1 MTLFFLFKAARGIGR
16 LGDDLVSH
24 REQARVTRQAQ
35 KLRQGFQALS
45 DKIDLKIK
53 ELLEMNLELAQLDER
68 IHAAN
73 NESDLVA
80 RVLKEVSRAPR
91 ADKTLLEE
99 RRERLKISQ
108 VEIRR
113 AEREIKESGEKAAL
127 KVLNRCG
134 DENGRAVRE
143 RLATAQRRAEFV
155 CEETEKEERKL
166 SRMIELI
173 GDFEIQA
180 DHLENE
186 IQNLQNPKTC
196 EVKLSNLRESA
207 SYLLDSGSF
216 SDHSPVTLRLD
227 RLNRMLTSA
236 SEQCRERRNALENE
250 KKRETERER
259 EFEVVKAELAQLDVI
274 PLKSLA
280 NLPNDLKDLDNLIS
294 RWENLEPKLEY
305 LETLN
310 ESPNA
315 GGQPNAA
322 NGSLRRR
329 SRKHRTSTLPRN
341 IRNSLTLS
349 GSLGVEGLR
358 LKYESIG
365 DRIINTRNI
374 GQILLEQLE
383 VWHSSQVKAEH
394 IIKDLEE
401 TASLLSATGD
411 VAEAVRA
418 GKAVIQTCKT
428 KLDKEPADLP
438 QLEEEVEHLQNHFN
452 DVQQRI
458 FDDKMSK
465 ERHVKDLDQFQSRL
479 TALSDWTND
488 QWSLMS
494 VLGKISADPAILEP
508 QRQQVEAL
516 LSEFHLRKDRFS
528 KLQSDVAQLENA
540 NKEREVQQ
548 LSSRWADLE
557 KKLEERKIS
566 IEEALKCTI
575 EIENETRILQDF
587 LTKVTS
593 DMAGA
598 SRLPPVPET
607 VASQLAVLKSHQ
619 SEIPK
624 MEESA
629 QLAQQAAEFLAQVAA
644 GAENHGTKS
653 QSASHALRISAKK
666 LDEKVTSL
674 DSLLTNLTDAYATRN
689 KLFEALEDAEQ
700 SSKLKKSDIDC
711 LRRDYEKLV
720 TLVEHIS
727 ENTSPVRNNSLREDK
742 RAIQRRLKALE
753 TTIDQR
759 SRDESRRARKQAQ
772 LIAFISERET
782 ALANTAEGE
791 ARPET
796 IHQKMTLVQTISD
809 ELNARATEL
818 STPLDP
824 EVKVIHFILSYI
836 SFEPYA
842 DYNFRA
848 TGVIK

>member
-1 MTLFFLFKAARGIGR
+1 M
-16 LGDDLVSH
+16 
-24 REQARVTRQAQ
+24 
-35 KLRQGFQALS
+35 
-45 DKIDLKIK
+45 KIK
-53 ELLEMNLELAQLDER
+53 ELLEMNMELAQLDER
-68 IHAAN
+68 IHTAT
-73 NESDLVA
+73 NESDVA
-80 RVLKEVSRAPR
+80 SRVLKEVSRAPR

-108 VEIRR
+108 NEIRR

-143 RLATAQRRAEFV
+143 RLANAQRRTESV
-155 CEETEKEERKL
+155 VEETEKEDRKI
-166 SRMIELI
+166 SRMIELLT
-173 GDFEIQA
+173 DFETQA

-207 SYLLDSGSF
+207 SYLLDSGNF

-227 RLNRMLTSA
+227 RLNRMLTAA

-250 KKRETERER
+250 KKRENERER
-259 EFEVVKAELAQLDVI
+259 EFEIVKAELAHLDVI

-280 NLPNDLKDLDNLIS
+280 NLPTDLKDLDNLIS

-310 ESPNA
+310 ETQN
-315 GGQPNAA
+315 GQNNNV

-341 IRNSLTLS
+341 IRSSLTLS

-401 TASLLSATGD
+401 SASLLSATGD

-428 KLDKEPADLP
+428 KLDKEPVDLP
-438 QLEEEVEHLQNHFN
+438 TLEEEVENLQNHFN

-465 ERHVKDLDQFQSRL
+465 ERHVKDLDQFQARL
-479 TALSDWTND
+479 TALTDWTQD

-516 LSEFHLRKDRFS
+516 LSEFQLRKDRFAQ
-528 KLQSDVAQLENA
+528 LQSDAAKLKNPE
-540 NKEREVQQ
+540 KEREVQQ

-566 IEEALKCTI
+566 IEEALKCTA
-575 EIENETRILQDF
+575 EIENETRLLQDF
-587 LTKVTS
+587 LTQVTS
-593 DMAGA
+593 DMAAA
-598 SRLPPVPET
+598 SRLPPVPES
-607 VASQLAVLKSHQ
+607 VASHLSVLKLHQ
-619 SEIPK
+619 TEIPN
-624 MEESA
+624 MEQSA

-644 GAENHGTKS
+644 GAENHGNKS
-653 QSASHALRISAKK
+653 QSASHALKISSKK
-666 LDEKVTSL
+666 LDEKVAGL
-674 DSLLTNLTDAYATRN
+674 EQLLVNLTEAYETRN
-689 KLFEALEDAEQ
+689 RLFKALESAEKA
-700 SSKLKKSDIDC
+700 SNLTKGDIEG
-711 LRRDYEKLV
+711 LRKDYDKLV

-753 TTIDQR
+753 SALDQR
-759 SRDESRRARKQAQ
+759 NRDESRRARKQAQ
-772 LIAFISERET
+772 LISFISEREN
-782 ALANTAEGE
+782 ALASTAEGE
-791 ARPET
+791 ARPEA
-796 IHQKMTLVQTISD
+796 IHQKTTQVQTIKD
-809 ELNARATEL
+809 ELSARSAEVANI
-818 STPLDP
+818 DRD
-824 EVKVIHFILSYI
+824 VKVFSLNIFIQYLTNSV
-836 SFEPYA
+836 PTT
-842 DYNFRA
+842 R
-848 TGVIK
+848 